1 MATHR
6 TSILSAA
13 RWPRSSKVPR
23 NSPMPTVA
31 RSPFTSDLCPP
42 CQPPNGNDRSCVS
55 PLDARRRPL
64 MMSPPPGSTSQE
76 RGLARARSDKSLAR
90 FDRVAMVLSG
100 GAALGA
106 YQAGAYAA
114 LENCGVRPNW
124 IAGTAIGA
132 INAAIIAGN
141 LPHERTFRLRQFWQ
155 ELGRRVGSQAGGGL
169 RRTVRHWLAGYM
181 PGHCAAAAGGGRE
194 RAVVRPGDLRE
205 LLQASVDF
213 DRVNSGAVR
222 LVLGAVNL
230 VTGAE
235 TYFDNDRHVLGPD
248 HVLASTALP
257 GMPAIELDGQRYGGS
272 AVSVAALDDARPADT
287 LCFVIDGY
295 DPAPGGGGGASRSA
309 REIAALRRNHD
320 LRRMIAL
327 LGERVPPASRRDGDI
342 RKCLAEAS
350 EATMTIL
357 HLVHEGSA
365 EGLAGKIADFAPA
378 AVLRRWQAGESDVAT
393 SLAHPLWLAPPP
405 RRLGV
410 VVHELRGG
418 VAAPPR

>member
-1 MATHR
+1 
-6 TSILSAA
+6 
-13 RWPRSSKVPR
+13 
-23 NSPMPTVA
+23 
-31 RSPFTSDLCPP
+31 
-42 CQPPNGNDRSCVS
+42 
-55 PLDARRRPL
+55 
-64 MMSPPPGSTSQE
+64 
-76 RGLARARSDKSLAR
+76 LARARSDKSLAR
-90 FDRVAMVLSG
+90 FDRIALVLSG

-114 LENCGVRPNW
+114 LENSGVRPNW

-132 INAAIIAGN
+132 VNAAIIAGN
-141 LPHERTFRLRQFWQ
+141 LPHERIFRLRQFWQ
-155 ELGRRVGSQAGGGL
+155 ELSRRVAARGDGGMRRRLRQFLSGCLPGL
-169 RRTVRHWLAGYM
+169 RDPA
-181 PGHCAAAAGGGRE
+181 PAPGRE
-194 RAVVRPGDLRE
+194 RPVIRPGELRE
-205 LLQASVDF
+205 LVQSVVDF
-213 DRVNSGAVR
+213 DRINGGSVR
-222 LVLGAVNL
+222 IVLGAVNQ

-235 TYFDNDRHVLGPD
+235 TYFDNDRHVLGPE

-257 GMPAIELDGQRYGGS
+257 GMPPTVIDHQRYGGS

-295 DPAPGGGGGASRSA
+295 DPVPGSGGGVSRSA

-327 LGERVPPASRRDGDI
+327 LGERVPPAVRGDTDI
-342 RKCLAEAS
+342 KKCLAEAS
-350 EATMTIL
+350 ESTMTIL
-357 HLVHEGSA
+357 HLVHEGN
-365 EGLAGKIADFAPA
+365 ADELSLKLMDFSPD
-378 AVLRRWQAGESDVAT
+378 AVSHRWQAGDSDVAT